1 MKFGEALIK
10 EGAITKEQ
18 LNAALERQVI
28 FGGRLG
34 TNIVEL
40 GLLREEELTG
50 FLSKHLKIKSVPKKD
65 LDSVPQ
71 EAIDAISPELAVKYN
86 IVPYRLEKKRL
97 YVATHDAM
105 NMEVMDELRFK
116 TGYDVVPHIVSEIR
130 FIYALEK
137 HYGIKRDMRFISVID
152 GMQEEEAIKEV
163 FEDAPH
169 KEEVFEVPIPKKEIK
184 EEKKQVKASP
194 EPPKPDT
201 EAVPQP
207 KPEEDAGEI
216 EVPIEKDTKS
226 RKLSTV
232 EILEVKELLVN
243 IRDKD
248 EIAHILVSE
257 GERVA
262 ERRAMFIVK
271 GNKLEG
277 WIGANI
283 NVDGFSIDVD
293 PTSIFSQVIENK
305 NFYRGPMSN
314 TPGNNPFMKILG
326 GLPQDCVIIPVMIR
340 DRIVAAIYAD
350 NGIENVLTGN
360 INYLNSLASLASLS
374 FEILILKKRIRD
386 SKIT

>member
-1 MKFGEALIK
+1 
-10 EGAITKEQ
+10 
-18 LNAALERQVI
+18 
-28 FGGRLG
+28 
-34 TNIVEL
+34 
-40 GLLREEELTG
+40 
-50 FLSKHLKIKSVPKKD
+50 
-65 LDSVPQ
+65 
-71 EAIDAISPELAVKYN
+71 
-86 IVPYRLEKKRL
+86 
-97 YVATHDAM
+97 M

-169 KEEVFEVPIPKKEIK
+169 KEEVFEVPAPKKELK
-184 EEKKQVKASP
+184 EQKEPAKSQPPLPKKETKVEAKPKMEDVP
-194 EPPKPDT
+194 E
-201 EAVPQP
+201 
-207 KPEEDAGEI
+207 EI
-216 EVPIEKDTKS
+216 EVPIEKDIKNK
-226 RKLSTV
+226 KLSTV

-262 ERRAMFIVK
+262 RRRAMFIVK

-277 WIGANI
+277 WTGSNI
-283 NVDGFSIDVD
+283 NVDGFTVDVD

-305 NFYRGPMSN
+305 NFYRGPMSDS
-314 TPGNNPFMKILG
+314 PGNEPFMKILG
-326 GLPQDCVIIPVMIR
+326 GPPQDCVIIPVMIR

-360 INYLNSLASLASLS
+360 INYINSLASLASLS

>member
-1 MKFGEALIK
+1 MKFGEALTK
-10 EGAITKEQ
+10 EGVITKEQ

-40 GLLREEELTG
+40 GLLREEELTQ
-50 FLSKHLKIKSVPKKD
+50 FLSKYFKIKSVPKKD

-71 EAIDAISPELAVKYN
+71 EAIDTISSELAIKYN

-97 YVATHDAM
+97 FVATFDAM
-105 NMEVMDELRFK
+105 KMEIMDELRFK

-163 FEDAPH
+163 FADAPK
-169 KEEVFEVPIPKKEIK
+169 KEEVFEVPTPKKEIK
-184 EEKKQVKASP
+184 VEK
-194 EPPKPDT
+194 EPPKLPPEKPKAEPKGEPKV
-201 EAVPQP
+201 EA
-207 KPEEDAGEI
+207 KEEPEEI

-226 RKLSTV
+226 QALSTV

-243 IRDKD
+243 IKDKD
-248 EIAHILVSE
+248 EIAQILISE

-262 ERRAMFIVK
+262 KRRAMFIVK
-271 GNKLEG
+271 DNKLEG
-277 WIGANI
+277 WIGENI
-283 NVDGFSIDVD
+283 SVNEFTVDVD
-293 PTSIFSQVIENK
+293 PTSIFSQVIDNK
-305 NFYRGPMSN
+305 NFYRGPMPDTS
-314 TPGNNPFMKILG
+314 GNNLFSSILG

-340 DRIVAAIYAD
+340 DRMVAVIYAD
-350 NGIENVLTGN
+350 NGIDNVLTGN
-360 INYLNSLASLASLS
+360 INYLNALASLASLS

-386 SKIT
+386 SKVT

>member
-1 MKFGEALIK
+1 MKFGEVLIK
-10 EGAITKEQ
+10 EGVITKEQ

-40 GLLREEELTG
+40 GLLREEELTQ

-71 EAIDAISPELAVKYN
+71 EVIDAISSDLAIKYN

-97 YVATHDAM
+97 FVATFDAM
-105 NMEVMDELRFK
+105 KMEIMDELRFK
-116 TGYDVVPHIVSEIR
+116 TSYDVIPHIVSEIR

-163 FEDAPH
+163 FDNAPK
-169 KEEVFEVPIPKKEIK
+169 KEEVFEVPLSKKETAVEEEPKK
-184 EEKKQVKASP
+184 
-194 EPPKPDT
+194 
-201 EAVPQP
+201 VP
-207 KPEEDAGEI
+207 PEEPKVEPKVEVEKEPEEI
-216 EVPIEKDTKS
+216 EVPIKKEEKSQT
-226 RKLSTV
+226 LSTV
-232 EILEVKELLVN
+232 DVLEVKELLVN
-243 IRDKD
+243 IKDKD
-248 EIAHILVSE
+248 EIAQILISE

-262 ERRAMFIVK
+262 ERRAMFVVK

-277 WIGANI
+277 WKGENI
-283 NVDGFSIDVD
+283 NVNGFTVDAD
-293 PTSIFSQVIENK
+293 PTSIFSEVINKK
-305 NFYRGPMSN
+305 NFYRGPLPN
-314 TPGNNPFMKILG
+314 TPGNNLFSSILG

-340 DRIVAAIYAD
+340 DRMVAVIYAD
-350 NGIENVLTGN
+350 NGVDNVLTGN
-360 INYLNSLASLASLS
+360 INYLNALASLASLS

-386 SKIT
+386 SKVT

>member
-10 EGAITKEQ
+10 EGVITREQ

-40 GLLREEELTG
+40 GLLREEELTQ
-50 FLSKHLKIKSVPKKD
+50 FLSKYLKIKTVPKKD

-71 EAIDAISPELAVKYN
+71 EAVDAISSDLAIKYN

-97 YVATHDAM
+97 YVATFDAM
-105 NMEVMDELRFK
+105 KMEVMDELRFK
-116 TGYDVVPHIVSEIR
+116 TGYDVIPHIVSEIR

-163 FEDAPH
+163 FEDAP
-169 KEEVFEVPIPKKEIK
+169 KQEEVFEVPIPKKEVKVEK
-184 EEKKQVKASP
+184 EPEKVQ
-194 EPPKPDT
+194 
-201 EAVPQP
+201 
-207 KPEEDAGEI
+207 PEEPEAEPEAAPQNEPEEI
-216 EVPIEKDTKS
+216 EVPIEKDIKPK
-226 RKLSTV
+226 KLSTV

-243 IRDKD
+243 IKDKD
-248 EIAHILVSE
+248 EIAHILISE

-262 ERRAMFIVK
+262 ERRAMFVVK

-283 NVDGFSIDVD
+283 NVSGFTVDVD
-293 PTSIFSQVIENK
+293 STSIFSQVIDNK
-305 NFYRGPMSN
+305 NFYRGPMPS
-314 TPGNNPFMKILG
+314 TPGNDQFSSMLG